1 MSFTWIL
8 SMIGSVLLQT
18 DLCPPLHMPIAY
30 GPVVIKKTGQPKGTA
45 SQTPVQDDDPLC
57 VCSLCYE
64 VVQPSEKIT
73 CLSPGCLL
81 AAHVI
86 CLAKSF
92 LKKGNFIIPIEGH
105 CPACNTHVLWADLVR
120 KKWGCYKE
128 LTSTGTDSY
137 GDSEWKQCSAFC
149 KVYLFV

>member
-1 MSFTWIL
+1 MK
-8 SMIGSVLLQT
+8 GSVLLQI

-30 GPVVIKKTGQPKGTA
+30 GPVVIKKTGQAQSTA
-45 SQTPVQDDDPLC
+45 SQTSVRDDDALC

-64 VVQPSEKIT
+64 AVQLSEKIT

-86 CLAKSF
+86 CLAKRF

-105 CPACNTHVLWADLVR
+105 CPACNMHVLWADLVR
-120 KKWGCYKE
+120 KKRGCYKE
-128 LTSTGTDSY
+128 LTSTSTDSL
-137 GDSEWKQCSAFC
+137 GDSD
-149 KVYLFV
+149 